1 MQGWR
6 ERFAIGAAVLG
17 AALGIGACG
26 GDDAETPTPPPGSLE
41 PVLSTIS
48 GASEGSPIGVGWM
61 SDEAIA
67 APAPMARRLAEAL
80 GPNGSDVYDAGA
92 ALQRIAGFDP
102 RRADQLVSVGGSYAF
117 GLRLEGVEPARL
129 ESLLRRAGGSDRT
142 EDGTVLV
149 DVGDPFAVPS
159 TLIPAGRIGL
169 GARDAI
175 GPTGLILA
183 ASDTGRDALLGG
195 DPALLANP
203 YYAAAS
209 SCLGN
214 VVAARLIPA
223 KLLGSTELGASLV
236 AIGIR
241 SVRPASAEVLCL
253 VGVDPALASERA
265 EAVGAALAGD
275 AHDPITRRPMSTWLA
290 ASHAGAF
297 EADGVSAVRVEL
309 EPATRE
315 GFVLDAFARG
325 TLGAISLR
333 TAQG

>member
-6 ERFAIGAAVLG
+6 ERFAIGAAVLSV
-17 AALGIGACG
+17 ALSMGACG
-26 GDDAETPTPPPGSLE
+26 DDDEEAPAPPPGSLE
-41 PVLSTIS
+41 PVLSSIS

-61 SDEAIA
+61 SGEAIA
-67 APAPMARRLAEAL
+67 APPPMARRRAEAL

-92 ALQRIAGFDP
+92 ALERIAGFDP

-117 GLRLEGVEPARL
+117 GLRLEGVEPGRL
-129 ESLLRRAGGSDRT
+129 ESLLRRAGGTERT
-142 EDGTVLV
+142 EDGTALI

-175 GPTGLILA
+175 GPSELILA

-195 DPALLANP
+195 APALLANP
-203 YYAAAS
+203 NYEAAS
-209 SCLGN
+209 SCLGD

-223 KLLGSTELGASLV
+223 KLLGSTDLGASLV
-236 AIGIR
+236 AVAID
-241 SVRPASAEVLCL
+241 SVRPASPEVLCL

-265 EAVGAALAGD
+265 VAVGEALAGD
-275 AHDPITRRPMSTWLA
+275 ARDPITRRPMSTWLA
-290 ASHAGAF
+290 AAHAEPFDG
-297 EADGVSAVRVEL
+297 DGVSAVRVEL

-315 GFVLDAFARG
+315 GFVLDAFGRG
-325 TLGAISLR
+325 TLGAIAFR